1 MPNEIE
7 LIDLGNDEETET
19 VEAATQPETQNEK
32 LLFLERRL
40 NQMALSIDS
49 INSLIK
55 QMRSESRERIKR
67 EFAINQTVSKSM
79 ADKKLPVGL
88 TLVGYTGG
96 TPYYLEVAKDGF
108 YVGIN
113 KYPSLSAAAQAVS
126 GVRRSG
132 WRFWRFTS
140 GENKDKS
147 IREVFRG

>member
-7 LIDLGNDEETET
+7 LIDLGNDEETGT
-19 VEAATQPETQNEK
+19 VEAATRPETQNEK

-113 KYPSLSAAAQAVS
+113 NFIVTVTFKQGLHTFYKGAFVGVVNFNSSLLYFLQ
-126 GVRRSG
+126 
-132 WRFWRFTS
+132 RFNF
-140 GENKDKS
+140 
-147 IREVFRG
+147 